1 MDANVL
7 GIIVVLVSFVFL
19 LSGMPIAFGLGVPSV
34 FFILFF
40 MDEFQFDLM
49 PNIIYEGVND
59 FGLLA
64 IPLFILMGAVI
75 AATRAGSDLYEG
87 LHRWLHRLPGGLAV
101 SNLVS
106 CAIFAAL
113 CGSSP
118 ATAAAIGTMG
128 IPEMRKRGYPASLAT
143 GCIVAGGTLGILIP
157 PSVTMIVYGIATQTS
172 IGKLFI
178 AGVVPGILITIMMC
192 IYVVIYSASLRKRA
206 AVAGSPGGNPH
217 TGGNLAPTQARE
229 FFESVSFTWGERFSA
244 INRVLPFIVIII
256 LIMGSLYGGWA
267 TPSEAA
273 AVGSVGAL
281 ILVMLI
287 YHLKW
292 ADYKNILGMTVK
304 ETTMI
309 MLIIATSF
317 LFGAVLTKLYI
328 TQAVTTSLVSLG
340 LSKWVLMIMINVF
353 LLILGCLMPPVAIIL
368 IVNPILHPVIM
379 QYGFDPIWFGVISTK
394 LSEMGLITPPVG
406 MNAYVVSATTKTP
419 LEEVFR
425 GTGVLLMVDAVSLC
439 ILLAFPVLST
449 WLPSRMMG

>member
-1 MDANVL
+1 MDPNVL
-7 GIIVVLVSFVFL
+7 GIIVALVSFLFL

-34 FFILFF
+34 VFILLF
-40 MDEFQFDLM
+40 MDRFQFDLM
-49 PNIIYEGVND
+49 AHIVYDGVND

-64 IPLFILMGAVI
+64 IPLFILMGAII

-87 LHRWLHRLPGGLAV
+87 IHRWLNRLPGGLAV

-128 IPEMRKRGYPASLAT
+128 IPEMRKRGYPDTLAT

-178 AGVVPGILITIMMC
+178 AGVIPGIIITIIMC
-192 IYVVIYSASLRKRA
+192 IYVVIYSQMARSKNA
-206 AVAGSPGGNPH
+206 QEAGTTAVAAG
-217 TGGNLAPTQARE
+217 RE
-229 FFESVSFTWGERFSA
+229 FFQTVSYTWREKFSA
-244 INRVLPFIVIII
+244 INRVIPFMIII
-256 LIMGSLYGGWA
+256 FLIMGSLYGGWA

-273 AVGSVGAL
+273 GVGSVGAL
-281 ILVMLI
+281 ILVMII
-287 YHLKW
+287 YRLNW
-292 ADYKNILGMTVK
+292 GDYKKILDMTVK

-328 TQAVTTSLVSLG
+328 TQAVTTYLVGLG
-340 LSKWVLMIMINVF
+340 FSKWVLMAFINVF

-368 IVNPILHPVIM
+368 IVNPILAPVIL
-379 QYGFDPIWFGVISTK
+379 QYGFDPIWFGVIVTINM
-394 LSEMGLITPPVG
+394 EIGCITPPVG
-406 MNAYVVSATTKTP
+406 LNLYIVQGIAPDVPLYKVLIGSAP
-419 LEEVFR
+419 FV
-425 GTGVLLMVDAVSLC
+425 A
-439 ILLAFPVLST
+439 ILLGGIVMCSIWPELT
-449 WLPSRMMG
+449 LWLPNKMITR